1 MERRE
6 LVGDLKS
13 RLLNAVGKYSD
24 YRRYWLDLSNLEEE
38 YDETLELYNYDIW
51 IGSSNGTIRD
61 KASHMLG
68 VTVKLFSDMERNAQ
82 KELGSVLKEIMQLGK
97 AEQRQIWNQEIF
109 LDPKEITDERLDAML
124 LEWEDYPYNQQE
136 VLKSFENFLAAELQR
151 VDCRKNS

>member
-1 MERRE
+1 
-6 LVGDLKS
+6 
-13 RLLNAVGKYSD
+13 
-24 YRRYWLDLSNLEEE
+24 
-38 YDETLELYNYDIW
+38 
-51 IGSSNGTIRD
+51 
-61 KASHMLG
+61 MLG
-68 VTVKLFSDMERNAQ
+68 VTVKLFSDMESNAQ

-136 VLKSFENFLAAELQR
+136 ALKSFENFLAAEMQR